1 MVPITASTKIYNT
14 GPCNVFQSADEESQ
28 IPYWIFQSAYNLIMR
43 KFIPMQ
49 MQNQVIRHVHNYD
62 SVRET
67 KNRKQNRSYH
77 TLSNCRSLCNSGVM
91 VGAGMSN
98 LNNIRNSIIL
108 YFVTVFPSQ
117 PKTQST

>member
-67 KNRKQNRSYH
+67 KNRSYH